1 MKKTSI
7 LILLLSLAVFTC
19 EKDDICSE
27 ATATT
32 PQLVVRFYD
41 ALIPEDTKSISGLFV
56 YGINDAN
63 ETVFFKNITVGAKD
77 SIAIPLRTDSDMT
90 KLVFHSDFSID
101 DNGTPDDG
109 SDDIVLGN
117 PDAVDINYIREDVYV
132 SRACG
137 YKATF
142 TNLSASVTTDAD
154 NWISSINIIAENN
167 TIDNENAAHINI
179 YH

>member
-7 LILLLSLAVFTC
+7 LILLILISVFAC
-19 EKDDICSE
+19 EKDDICPE

-32 PQLVVRFYD
+32 PQLIVRFYD
-41 ALIPEDTKSISGLFV
+41 ITTPEDTKPVTNLLV
-56 YGINDAN
+56 YGIDDNS
-63 ETVFFKNITVGAKD
+63 EPVFFKDINIGTKD
-77 SIAIPLRTDSDMT
+77 SIAIPLRTDINTT
-90 KLVFHSDFSID
+90 KLVLHSEYSVD
-101 DNGTPDDG
+101 DNGTPDDD

-117 PDAVDINYIREDVYV
+117 PDAVDISYTRDNKYV

-137 YKATF
+137 YKATY
-142 TNLSASVTTDAD
+142 TNLGAALIADSD
-154 NWISSINIIAENN
+154 NWITNITIENN

>member
-7 LILLLSLAVFTC
+7 LILPILLAIFAC

-41 ALIPEDTKSISGLFV
+41 ALIPEDTKSVSGLFV

-63 ETVFFKNITVGAKD
+63 EAVFFKNITVGTKD

-90 KLVFHSDFSID
+90 KLVFHKDLVD
-101 DNGTPDDG
+101 R
-109 SDDIVLGN
+109 DDI
-117 PDAVDINYIREDVYV
+117 YV

-142 TNLSASVTTDAD
+142 TNLGAVLTLDTD
-154 NWISSINIIAENN
+154 NWATQITIEIN

>member
-7 LILLLSLAVFTC
+7 LILFLSLIIFAC

-27 ATATT
+27 ETATT
-32 PQLVVRFYD
+32 PQLIVRFYD
-41 ALIPEDTKSISGLFV
+41 AITPEDTKPVSGLFV

-63 ETVFFKNITVGAKD
+63 EAVSFKNITVGAKD
-77 SIAIPLRTDSDMT
+77 SIAIPLRTDVNTT
-90 KLVFHSDFSID
+90 KLVFHLEFIID
-101 DNGTPDDG
+101 DNGTPDDD
-109 SDDIVLGN
+109 SDDFLLGN
-117 PDAVDINYIREDVYV
+117 PDVVDVNYTRDDVYV

-137 YKATF
+137 YKTTFGNLGATL
-142 TNLSASVTTDAD
+142 TADVD
-154 NWISSINIIAENN
+154 NWITNITIENN

>member
-1 MKKTSI
+1 MKKTS
-7 LILLLSLAVFTC
+7 LLFLLLLLAVFAC

-27 ATATT
+27 TTATT

-41 ALIPEDTKSISGLFV
+41 ALIPADTKPVSGLFV
-56 YGINDAN
+56 YGINDAS
-63 ETVFFKNITVGAKD
+63 ETVFFKNISIGTKD
-77 SIAIPLRTDSDMT
+77 SIAIPLRTDINTT
-90 KLVFHSDFSID
+90 KLVFHLDFSID
-101 DNGTPDDG
+101 DNDTPDDE

-117 PDAVDINYIREDVYV
+117 PDTVDVSYIREDVYV

-142 TNLSASVTTDAD
+142 TNLGATLTTNTD
-154 NWISSINIIAENN
+154 NWITNITIENN

>member
-1 MKKTSI
+1 MKKQSLFI
-7 LILLLSLAVFTC
+7 LFLMLTMFAC

-32 PQLVVRFYD
+32 PQLVIRFYD

-56 YGINDAN
+56 YGINDAD
-63 ETVFFKNITVGAKD
+63 ETVFFKNITIGTKD
-77 SIAIPLRTDSDMT
+77 SIAIPLRTDSNMT
-90 KLVFHSDFSID
+90 KLVFHKDLVDTD
-101 DNGTPDDG
+101 DLL
-109 SDDIVLGN
+109 VGN
-117 PDAVDINYIREDVYV
+117 PDTVDVSYERKDIYV

-142 TNLSASVTTDAD
+142 TNLGAVLTPDAD
-154 NWISSINIIAENN
+154 NWIINITIENN

>member
-7 LILLLSLAVFTC
+7 LILLILLAVFAC

-41 ALIPEDTKSISGLFV
+41 ALIPEDTKSVSGLFV

-63 ETVFFKNITVGAKD
+63 EAVFFKNITVGTKD

-117 PDAVDINYIREDVYV
+117 PDTVDVNYARDDIYV

-142 TNLSASVTTDAD
+142 TNLGAVLTLDTD
-154 NWISSINIIAENN
+154 NWTTQITIENN

>member
-7 LILLLSLAVFTC
+7 LILLILLAVFAC

-41 ALIPEDTKSISGLFV
+41 ALIPEDTKSVSGLFV

-63 ETVFFKNITVGAKD
+63 EAVFFKNITVGTKD

-90 KLVFHSDFSID
+90 KLVFHKDLVDRD
-101 DNGTPDDG
+101 DLLVGNA
-109 SDDIVLGN
+109 DIL
-117 PDAVDINYIREDVYV
+117 DINYIREDVYV

-142 TNLSASVTTDAD
+142 TNLSATVTTDAD